1 MVLLGGLLI
10 AFFARAQVLTMN
22 PLHRNVVG
30 KDEVIREFKNFII
43 YKGDTLNRKDKR
55 GRKDGGW
62 VEFKKIYSHKTNG
75 TTPAIDSTIASYVI
89 EMQGYYNKGEKRGL
103 WHSFYSNGRI
113 KESIEYEDFNQVREL
128 SRAQFKEFKKE
139 GYRFIPSDLKNARVL
154 MVRISVAETK
164 ELMRRAC
171 LAAILRQGYDTTSI
185 AADIN
190 YLFENEGMTDEIRKA
205 YGNSSIWLEKEG
217 ITLKTIENG
226 DDIGY
231 PINDYRYSLKMNIV
245 TSMRFDSREEINRRN
260 PYYVFDGTGKKY
272 FITSW
277 FTKTAFYFVD
287 RTGSQYFDTFLPTN
301 YSVFDLIGKK
311 TK

>member
-1 MVLLGGLLI
+1 M
-10 AFFARAQVLTMN
+10 
-22 PLHRNVVG
+22 
-30 KDEVIREFKNFII
+30 
-43 YKGDTLNRKDKR
+43 
-55 GRKDGGW
+55 
-62 VEFKKIYSHKTNG
+62 
-75 TTPAIDSTIASYVI
+75 
-89 EMQGYYNKGEKRGL
+89 

-128 SRAQFKEFKKE
+128 SREQFKELKKE

-185 AADIN
+185 AADFN
-190 YLFENEGMTDEIRKA
+190 YLFENEGMTDDVRKA
-205 YGNSSIWLEKEG
+205 YGNTSIWLEKEG
-217 ITLKTIENG
+217 IILKTIENG
-226 DDIGY
+226 DDIEY
-231 PINDYRYSLKMNIV
+231 PINDYRYTLKMNIV

-260 PYYVFDGTGKKY
+260 PYYVFDRTGKKY

-301 YSVFDLIGKK
+301 YSVFDLIGNK